1 MYHSAQVIQRWETHS
16 VEARKGE
23 AHSGRRAGEAHS
35 GRRAKG
41 RRTVGGVQGR
51 GQGRDLSKREELL
64 LPKQDPHQDNPQ
76 STLDGVKFQ
85 SLLK

>member
-35 GRRAKG
+35 GRRAGEAHSG
-41 RRTVGGVQGR
+41 RRAGEGSGEGPEQTR
-51 GQGRDLSKREELL
+51 GTA
-64 LPKQDPHQDNPQ
+64 PP
-76 STLDGVKFQ
+76 
-85 SLLK
+85 